1 MNNRAGI
8 DEYGIFLIWTGII
21 VSLISFVAKSKV
33 LSAISLILVAYA
45 LYRVLSKN
53 TYQRLMENRNFKEKF
68 LDPIRSEL
76 KIGKKNKK
84 DKNYK
89 YIKCPNCKQELR
101 IPKNKGK
108 IKVKCPKC
116 QEKFDAR
123 S

>member
-8 DEYGIFLIWTGII
+8 DEYGIFLIWAGII
-21 VSLISFVAKSKV
+21 VSLISF
-33 LSAISLILVAYA
+33 AISSKILSTISLLIVFYA
-45 LYRVLSKN
+45 LFRVLSTNK
-53 TYQRLMENRNFKEKF
+53 YQRLMENRNFKEKF
-68 LDPIRSEL
+68 LDPIKSEL
-76 KIGKKNKK
+76 KIKKKNKK
-84 DKNYK
+84 DKTYK

-116 QEKFDAR
+116 QHKFDAR